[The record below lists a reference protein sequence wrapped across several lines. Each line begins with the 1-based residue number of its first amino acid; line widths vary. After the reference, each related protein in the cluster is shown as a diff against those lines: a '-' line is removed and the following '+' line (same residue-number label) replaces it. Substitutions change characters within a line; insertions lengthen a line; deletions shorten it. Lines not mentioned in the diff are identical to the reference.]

1 MDGDAAIL
9 RTDAA
14 ARAEE
19 IRQSSLPNRAVSAT
33 FRASCPNF
41 LLPTSW
47 RSIPTAFVAVC
58 RSSGGI
64 FDIPTLENKIAELET
79 AMSNPDFWNNP
90 DKAREVNAQASAM
103 KKKVET
109 FLSLEARAENIDAA
123 VALAK
128 EFDDLDTAREAQR
141 DFHSLD
147 EAITSFELLT
157 LLNQPN
163 DSCNAYLVISA
174 GAGGTEACDWAQMLH
189 RMYTRWA
196 ERKGFTVETLDWQDG
211 DEAGLRSATI
221 KITGEY
227 AYGYLKNERGVHR
240 LVRISPFDA
249 AGKRHTSFASID
261 ATPEISNEIKIE
273 INEKDIEIQTTRS
286 GGKGGQNVN
295 KVETCVIL
303 RHLPTGILIRS
314 SASRTQ
320 GANKEQA
327 FAILKAKLFQIEEDK
342 QKAESERAYGEK
354 GDVSWGNQIRSY
366 VFQPYQ
372 KIVDLRTGQETGN
385 IQPVMDGDLDAFIEA
400 KLRGKVRVK
409 GAKDEED

>member
-1 MDGDAAIL
+1 M
-9 RTDAA
+9 
-14 ARAEE
+14 
-19 IRQSSLPNRAVSAT
+19 
-33 FRASCPNF
+33 
-41 LLPTSW
+41 
-47 RSIPTAFVAVC
+47 AFVAVY

-64 FDIPTLENKIAELET
+64 FDIPTLENKIAELE
-79 AMSNPDFWNNP
+79 AQMSRPEFWNNP
-90 DKAREVNAQASAM
+90 DQAREVNGQASAM
-103 KKKVET
+103 KKKVAMFLELET
-109 FLSLEARAENIDAA
+109 RAENIDAA

-128 EFDDLDTAREAQR
+128 EFDDLDTAREALAE
-141 DFHSLD
+141 FTSLD
-147 EAITSFELLT
+147 EAIKSFELLT
-157 LLNQPN
+157 LLNRPN
-163 DSCNAYLVISA
+163 DIMPCYLVISA

-196 ERKGFTVETLDWQDG
+196 ERKGFEVETLDWQDG

-249 AGKRHTSFASID
+249 AGKRHTSFSSID
-261 ATPEISNEIKIE
+261 VTPEISKEIKIE

-303 RHLPTGILIRS
+303 RHLPSGILIRS

-327 FAILKAKLFQIEEDK
+327 YQILKAKLYQIEEDK

-372 KIVDLRTGQETGN
+372 KILDLRTGQETGN

-409 GAKDEED
+409 GAKDDEE

>member
-1 MDGDAAIL
+1 M
-9 RTDAA
+9 
-14 ARAEE
+14 
-19 IRQSSLPNRAVSAT
+19 
-33 FRASCPNF
+33 
-41 LLPTSW
+41 
-47 RSIPTAFVAVC
+47 AFVVVS

-64 FDIPTLENKIAELET
+64 FDIPTLENKVAELET
-79 AMSNPDFWNNP
+79 AMSLPDFWNHP
-90 DKAREVNAQASAM
+90 DKAREINAQASSI
-103 KKKVET
+103 KKKVDT
-109 FLSLEARAENIDAA
+109 YLGLEAKGDNIDAA
-123 VALAK
+123 IALAR
-128 EFDDLDTAREAQR
+128 EFDDPDSAKEATQEFTR
-141 DFHSLD
+141 LG
-147 EAITSFELLT
+147 EEIIAFELLT

-163 DSCNAYLVISA
+163 DPSSCYLVISA

-189 RMYTRWA
+189 RMYSRWA

-211 DEAGLRSATI
+211 DEAGLRSATV

-249 AGKRHTSFASID
+249 AGKRHTSFAAVD
-261 ATPEISNEIKIE
+261 ATPEISKEIKIE

-303 RHLPTGILIRS
+303 KHLPTGIMIRS
-314 SASRTQ
+314 SNARSQ
-320 GANKEQA
+320 GANKELA
-327 FAILKAKLFQIEEDK
+327 FDILKAKLYQIEEDK
-342 QKAESERAYGEK
+342 QKAESDRAYGEK

-372 KIVDLRTGQETGN
+372 KILDLRTGQETGN
-385 IQPVMDGDLDAFIEA
+385 IQPVMDGDLDAYIEA

-409 GAKDEED
+409 GAKDDDE

>member
-1 MDGDAAIL
+1 MA
-9 RTDAA
+9 
-14 ARAEE
+14 
-19 IRQSSLPNRAVSAT
+19 SVVVS
-33 FRASCPNF
+33 
-41 LLPTSW
+41 
-47 RSIPTAFVAVC
+47 

-64 FDIPTLENKIAELET
+64 FDIPSLENKIAELET
-79 AMSNPDFWNNP
+79 SMSQPEFWNNA
-90 DKAREVNAQASAM
+90 DRAREINGHASAM
-103 KKKVET
+103 KKKVST
-109 FLSLEARAENIDAA
+109 FLELETRVDNIDAA
-123 VALAK
+123 VSLAK
-128 EFDDLDTAREAQR
+128 EFDDLDTAREALHE
-141 DFHSLD
+141 FAKLD
-147 EAITSFELLT
+147 QDIISFELLT

-163 DSCNAYLVISA
+163 DSGNCYLVISA
-174 GAGGTEACDWAQMLH
+174 GAGGTEA
-189 RMYTRWA
+189 
-196 ERKGFTVETLDWQDG
+196 LDWQDG

-249 AGKRHTSFASID
+249 AGKRHTSFSSID
-261 ATPEISNEIKIE
+261 ATPEISKEIKIE

-327 FAILKAKLFQIEEDK
+327 YQILKAKLFTIEEDK

-372 KIVDLRTGQETGN
+372 KILDLRTGQETGN

-409 GAKDEED
+409 GSKDDED

>member
-1 MDGDAAIL
+1 M
-9 RTDAA
+9 
-14 ARAEE
+14 
-19 IRQSSLPNRAVSAT
+19 
-33 FRASCPNF
+33 
-41 LLPTSW
+41 
-47 RSIPTAFVAVC
+47 AFVAVS

-64 FDIPTLENKIAELET
+64 FDIPSLENKIAELET
-79 AMSNPDFWNNP
+79 SMSQPEFWNNA
-90 DKAREVNAQASAM
+90 DRAREVNGQASAM
-103 KKKVET
+103 KKKVST
-109 FLSLEARAENIDAA
+109 FLELETRVDNIDAA
-123 VALAK
+123 VSLAK
-128 EFDDLDTAREAQR
+128 EFDDLDTAREASQE
-141 DFHSLD
+141 FAKLD
-147 EAITSFELLT
+147 QDIISFELLT

-163 DSCNAYLVISA
+163 DSGNCYLVISA

-189 RMYTRWA
+189 RMYTRCA
-196 ERKGFTVETLDWQDG
+196 ERKGFEVETLDWQDG

-249 AGKRHTSFASID
+249 AGKRHTSFSSID
-261 ATPEISNEIKIE
+261 ATPEISKEIKIE

-327 FAILKAKLFQIEEDK
+327 YQILKAKLFQIEEDK

-372 KIVDLRTGQETGN
+372 KILDLRTGQETGN

-409 GAKDEED
+409 GSKDDED